1 MEIMHKGMWTG
12 RRVLYL
18 SVDAIRANPDQPRK
32 YFEPEALRELAE
44 SIGRYGILQPLTVR
58 RGEDGYELIAG
69 ERRLRAA
76 KLAGLR
82 EVPCLAVRSDEEE
95 SALLSLI
102 ENLQRQDLDF
112 IEEAMGISR
121 LLEDWNMSQE
131 QAARLLGKSQSAVAN
146 KLRLLKHSEPV
157 LLALREA
164 GLTERHA
171 RALLRLTD
179 PEQQLAAARHMGQRG
194 LNVAQAE
201 QYIDALAAR
210 NRTEPLRRRPT
221 YIIKDVRLFLNSV
234 ERGEVGRCDTDEEI
248 LLTIHIPK
256 RRPAGV
262 VTDS

>member
-95 SALLSLI
+95 SALLFPGVYANDYYTPFTPYGQLMLSQA
-102 ENLQRQDLDF
+102 LQAAFGGRDIVRPFPALV
-112 IEEAMGISR
+112 SCLNH
-121 LLEDWNMSQE
+121 LLEMIQE
-131 QAARLLGKSQSAVAN
+131 MPPAPSPFPG
-146 KLRLLKHSEPV
+146 PV
-157 LLALREA
+157 
-164 GLTERHA
+164 
-171 RALLRLTD
+171 
-179 PEQQLAAARHMGQRG
+179 P
-194 LNVAQAE
+194 
-201 QYIDALAAR
+201 DA
-210 NRTEPLRRRPT
+210 PS
-221 YIIKDVRLFLNSV
+221 F
-234 ERGEVGRCDTDEEI
+234 
-248 LLTIHIPK
+248 
-256 RRPAGV
+256 
-262 VTDS
+262 